1 MRPLSG
7 GSERRLGGVS
17 GARQRHRAG
26 DNPAAEHPR
35 LALGRLVED
44 AGLSGGNAVFTVDQF
59 DFKTMRAVQPGS
71 LWRAHRADLDVDF
84 AMTADRFVD
93 RAIAQP
99 VHIAQANAA
108 GPQCFARA
116 DHNPAQRRIETH
128 DIERRTGG
136 NAKPAALTDGKMNN
150 ALMAAEYA
158 ALEIDDLA
166 GPGGA
171 RTQPF
176 DHIGIAAVGHKT
188 DVLAVLFVGDGE
200 PEPASQFAR
209 LCFGTIAQREAQQI
223 ELCARRRE
231 QEIALVALGFTGAV
245 ERAAAV
251 GEPARGNI
259 MAGRQYRGAELARGH
274 QQIAKLDRLIA
285 FDAWHRSFAGDVA
298 FREPVDD
305 RFFEPPLVV
314 EHVVRNADPRRH
326 GARVVNIA
334 TGAAGTFAMRRR
346 AMVVE
351 LERDAD
357 NVIAL

>member
-1 MRPLSG
+1 MRALSG
-7 GSERRLGGVS
+7 GGERRLSGIS

-26 DNPAAEHPR
+26 DDPAAEHAC

-44 AGLSGGNAVFTVDQF
+44 AGLSGGNAVFTADQF
-59 DFKTMRAVQPGS
+59 DFKSIGTAVQPGS
-71 LWRAHRADLDVDF
+71 LWRARRADLDVDF

-116 DHNPAQRRIETH
+116 DHNPARRRVETH
-128 DIERRTGG
+128 DIERRTGRDT
-136 NAKPAALTDGKMNN
+136 KPAPLADSETNN
-150 ALMAAEYA
+150 AVMAAEHA
-158 ALEIDDLA
+158 ALEIDNLA

-176 DHIGIAAVGHKT
+176 DHIGIAAVWHKT
-188 DVLAVLFVGDGE
+188 DVLAVLFVGNGE

-209 LCFGTIAQREAQQI
+209 LCLGPIAQREAQQI

-231 QEIALVALGFTGAV
+231 QEIALVALGFTGAI

-274 QQIAKLDRLIA
+274 QQIAKLD
-285 FDAWHRSFAGDVA
+285 
-298 FREPVDD
+298 
-305 RFFEPPLVV
+305 
-314 EHVVRNADPRRH
+314 
-326 GARVVNIA
+326 
-334 TGAAGTFAMRRR
+334 
-346 AMVVE
+346 
-351 LERDAD
+351 
-357 NVIAL
+357 